1 MYIRG
6 NIHRNALNGLEQT
19 TLHWD
24 PVNKSIYFFRQKI
37 PSIKVVK
44 KITKAGTPEKTL
56 GCQNQIGEIIYTFHV
71 SLFEKLTRFHSGQ
84 F

>member
-1 MYIRG
+1 MTQPPENLQCISEEIYR
-6 NIHRNALNGLEQT
+6 HALNELEQT

-44 KITKAGTPEKTL
+44 KIAKAGTPEKTL
-56 GCQNQIGEIIYTFHV
+56 GCQNQIGEII
-71 SLFEKLTRFHSGQ
+71 
-84 F
+84 